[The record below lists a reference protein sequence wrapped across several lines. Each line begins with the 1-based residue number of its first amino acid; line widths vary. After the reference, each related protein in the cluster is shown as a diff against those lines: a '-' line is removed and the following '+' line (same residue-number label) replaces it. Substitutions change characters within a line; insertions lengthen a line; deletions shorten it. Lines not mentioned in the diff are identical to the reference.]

1 MFLGQILF
9 SSLYPLPIYQP
20 TNSPVGVVNES
31 KNQEVNPKILVEIF
45 LAAQHKEDLPE
56 IKKKFGAVSI
66 SINRVRAQFFKLG
79 NPPQNIAIG
88 RNVPAST
95 ARLAIQ
101 IAIQY
106 NQGIKYLLAEERLA
120 TDYIAI
126 GTSMFDELLQI
137 PIAPEDL
144 ERLSDPSLSTPQFHT
159 LYRHLTGE
167 DKRSQPQ

>member
-1 MFLGQILF
+1 MHYGHTGGLETPDMHRPPPRPEIPFGVPLGPDTG
-9 SSLYPLPIYQP
+9 S
-20 TNSPVGVVNES
+20 
-31 KNQEVNPKILVEIF
+31 
-45 LAAQHKEDLPE
+45 KEDLPE

-88 RNVPAST
+88 RNVPVST

-144 ERLSDPSLSTPQFHT
+144 ERLSDPSLSTPQFHS

-167 DKRSQPQ
+167 DKRSPSQ